1 MAIQFSM
8 SPWLKMNR
16 KRALYATL
24 ITWGFSLI
32 MALPLLVVN
41 QVKRIKWREGDFSKI
56 FIFLVRKFIRRC

>member
-24 ITWGFSLI
+24 GTWAFSLI

-41 QVKRIKWREGDFSKI
+41 QVIN
-56 FIFLVRKFIRRC
+56 